1 MKIHTDRLE
10 LVPID
15 IAHSHTPIFAQ
26 YMNNKKHIHLY
37 IKQLIN
43 DPDLLGWGVWLVIS
57 KDANVVIGDI
67 GFKGKP
73 VKETV
78 EVGYGF
84 MPGARNK
91 GYATNKSHGY
101 NDLLEI
107 NPLNLISY
115 SAVIFCLNIT

>member
-1 MKIHTDRLE
+1 MKIHSERLE

-15 IAHSHTPIFAQ
+15 IVHSHTPIFAY
-26 YMNNKKHIHLY
+26 YMNNKKHIQLY
-37 IKQLIN
+37 IEQLIT

-57 KDANVVIGDI
+57 KDANEVIGDI

-84 MPGARNK
+84 MPEARNN
-91 GYATNKSHGY
+91 GYATESVKALVNWAFSTSK
-101 NDLLEI
+101 
-107 NPLNLISY
+107 
-115 SAVIFCLNIT
+115 